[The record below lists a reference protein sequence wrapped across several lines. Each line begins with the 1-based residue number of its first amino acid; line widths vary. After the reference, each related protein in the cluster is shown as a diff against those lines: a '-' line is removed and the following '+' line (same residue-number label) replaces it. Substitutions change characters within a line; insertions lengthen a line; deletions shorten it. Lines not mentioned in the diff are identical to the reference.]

1 MEEYDT
7 VFFFPFTGEQT
18 REAKDDKKQQFSYIL
33 GVPYRPILPFLCS
46 NNFFLSK
53 KVMQIYFAAK
63 MCSVVVIFDSF
74 SRFFSDN
81 LFNF

>member
-46 NNFFLSK
+46 NKLFVKEGDADLL
-53 KVMQIYFAAK
+53 
-63 MCSVVVIFDSF
+63 CSQNVQCGSNI
-74 SRFFSDN
+74 
-81 LFNF
+81 